1 MGQLVAANGGCYN
14 LTETKRNP
22 DMEMPS
28 PEEKYWP
35 TEQKPGKGNAVKEPK
50 VFENALLLTPTKD
63 QEKNQNQNPSEPY
76 KSPFKLP
83 SVSPLLKKFT
93 ESNVLDRYSTNE
105 VPPPI
110 YLRANRR
117 STTTHDPTPSLLTS
131 AGAALLR

>member
-1 MGQLVAANGGCYN
+1 MGQLVAANGSCYN
-14 LTETKRNP
+14 LTEAKKNP

-28 PEEKYWP
+28 PEDKYWP
-35 TEQKPGKGNAVKEPK
+35 TEQKPARMGVAKEQK

-93 ESNVLDRYSTNE
+93 ESNALDRYSTNE
-105 VPPPI
+105 VPD
-110 YLRANRR
+110 
-117 STTTHDPTPSLLTS
+117 S
-131 AGAALLR
+131 